1 MGIFWISFKGAAAWP
16 CALTANPHSNI
27 QGNAKCFFI
36 FHLTRANVLFPREG
50 PGPTNPRPSVFF
62 SLVLLSDSGHSVGRS
77 LMRQPE
83 NHLKT
88 RYFFAGGNQ
97 SCEGGKFQSRGPQPS
112 QPYIRPRTWEIVFPI
127 RPVRASRD
135 TPPTEPHAVIKR
147 PFGPAARPLSVRSS
161 TPPLHSTGKLMIG
174 FGSL

>member
-1 MGIFWISFKGAAAWP
+1 MGIFWISFKGAVAWP

-83 NHLKT
+83 KHLKT

-112 QPYIRPRTWEIVFPI
+112 QPYIRPRNRRASCSGKIVTTVTTNWEIGKRQNWNTSS
-127 RPVRASRD
+127 RP
-135 TPPTEPHAVIKR
+135 TT
-147 PFGPAARPLSVRSS
+147 
-161 TPPLHSTGKLMIG
+161 
-174 FGSL
+174 